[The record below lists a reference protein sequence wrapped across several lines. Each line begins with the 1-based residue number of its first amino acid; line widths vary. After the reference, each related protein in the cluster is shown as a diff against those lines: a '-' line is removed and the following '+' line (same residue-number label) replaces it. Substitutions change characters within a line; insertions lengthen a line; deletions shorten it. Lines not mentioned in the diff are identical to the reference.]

1 MPDWK
6 PEIRARLAG
15 LNLEPA
21 REAAMVEEIS
31 QHLDDRF
38 AELRAGGSSVEE
50 AARRT
55 LDELRSD
62 DYLPRELW
70 RIERRAEIET
80 AAFGATKVN
89 LLEDLYKD
97 LRHAARIL
105 LKNPGFTAIAVLTL
119 ALGIGANTAIFSVVN
134 AVLVRPLPY
143 KEPGRIVAVCESNP
157 RLGLDQYVAS
167 MGAYADWR
175 AQSSCF
181 EQLAAA
187 TVLGPSPIL
196 GKSDARLIHAGA
208 VSADFFPMLGIQ
220 PILGRQLAREEENP
234 AHGSAILLSEG
245 LWRGQFGGDPG
256 ILGQSV
262 RLGDRNFTVAGVMPA
277 NVKLFDPAGVQGWD
291 NGFSKCDLWR
301 PLPVDS
307 GLRNQRSYRAFLV
320 LGRLKPLV
328 TLPQAQNEMR
338 NLARAAATE
347 FPDANA
353 GWTIVVRPWQ
363 QIIVRNARTPLVLL
377 WSAVVLVLI
386 IATANLANLCLARA
400 TTRQKEFAVRM
411 ALGAGRFRMARQLLA
426 ESLLLS
432 SIGGASGLLFAR
444 WSIGLARG
452 MIPANIPRADEIN
465 LDGTVLAFSAAVT
478 LIVGMLFGL
487 APLLTLWRRDV
498 NSALKAETRGSTGS
512 LSGRRLRAWLVA
524 SEVAL
529 VVILL
534 TGAGLLARSF
544 QRLQQANLGFQPDHL
559 LAMDVSIGNG
569 SFTNGLRRIEFV
581 EQLAAR
587 ISSLPGVDSAAAVDG
602 LPLDANRGNMDI
614 ALTRIDGN
622 PPAAPGGKVLVELR
636 LVSPEYFRTMGVGLA
651 RGRFFTQQDRTN
663 SAAVVIINQTLAR
676 RYFPGQDPVGRRI
689 SSPDLGTEPCEI
701 AGVVNDIKQASL
713 DANAGPEV
721 FRPLLQE
728 CFFSVSIVARSRSAP
743 GPIFDAIRR
752 EATGLDMAV
761 PASNSRTLD
770 QLIGA
775 SLAPRQFA
783 LWLTGSLAGIA
794 LLLALVGIYGVL
806 SCMVN
811 ELAVDIGLRLALG
824 AQRSQVLRMVL
835 WRGMC
840 AVIVGGAV
848 GLAGACA
855 FTRLLRRLLYEV
867 SPTDPLT
874 LLLTASLLVVAAL
887 AACWLPARRAASVD
901 PMETLRCE

>member
-6 PEIRARLAG
+6 PEIRARLAS
-15 LNLEPA
+15 LHLEAPL
-21 REAAMVEEIS
+21 EVGIVEEIS
-31 QHLDDRF
+31 QHLDDCF
-38 AELRAGGSSVEE
+38 AELRARGSSEEE
-50 AARRT
+50 ATRRT

-62 DYLPRELW
+62 SFLARELG
-70 RIERRAEIET
+70 RTARRTRTET
-80 AAFGATKVN
+80 AAFSALRVN
-89 LLEDLYKD
+89 LLEDLHKD

-143 KEPGRIVAVCESNP
+143 KDPGRMVAVCESNP
-157 RLGLDQYVAS
+157 RLGLELYVAS

-175 AQSSCF
+175 DQGSCF

-196 GKSDARLIHAGA
+196 GKSDAQLIHAGA
-208 VSADFFPMLGIQ
+208 VSADFFPLLGIQ

-234 AHGSAILLSEG
+234 AHNGVVLLSEG
-245 LWRGQFGGDPG
+245 LWRGQFGADPG
-256 ILGQSV
+256 ICGRSV
-262 RLGDRNFTVAGVMPA
+262 RLGDRDCTVVGVMPA

-328 TLPQAQNEMR
+328 TLAQAQNEMR
-338 NLARAAATE
+338 NLARAAAAQ
-347 FPDANA
+347 FPDSNA
-353 GWTIVVRPWQ
+353 GWTITVQPWQ
-363 QIIVRNARTPLVLL
+363 QIVVRNARTPLVLL
-377 WSAVVLVLI
+377 WSAVIVVLI

-432 SIGGASGLLFAR
+432 SLGGASGLLFAR
-444 WSIGLARG
+444 WSIGVARG
-452 MIPANIPRADEIN
+452 LIPASIPRADEIN
-465 LDGTVLAFSAAVT
+465 LDGTVLAFTAAVA

-487 APLLTLWRRDV
+487 APLLTIWRRDG
-498 NSALKAETRGSTGS
+498 NSALKAEARGSTGS

-534 TGAGLLARSF
+534 TVAGLLARSF
-544 QRLQQANLGFQPDHL
+544 QRLQQANPGFHPDHL
-559 LAMDVSIGNG
+559 LAMDVSIGG
-569 SFTNGLRRIEFV
+569 GRRIEFV
-581 EQLAAR
+581 EQLVAR
-587 ISSLPGVDSAAAVDG
+587 ISSLPGVESAAAVDG
-602 LPLDANRGNMDI
+602 LPLDSNRGNMDI
-614 ALTRIDGN
+614 ALTSIDGN
-622 PPAAPGGKVLVELR
+622 PPAAPGGKVLAGLR

-651 RGRFFTQQDRTN
+651 RGRFFTVRDRTN
-663 SAAVVIINQTLAR
+663 SAPVVIINQTLAR
-676 RYFPGQDPVGRRI
+676 RYFPGLDPIGRRI
-689 SSPDLGTEPCEI
+689 SSPDFGPEPCEI
-701 AGVVNDIKQASL
+701 AGVVNDIRQASL
-713 DANAGPEV
+713 DASAGPEV

-728 CFFSVSIVARSRSAP
+728 CFFTVSIVARSRSAP

-752 EATGLDMAV
+752 EASGLDMTV

-794 LLLALVGIYGVL
+794 LLLALVGVYGVL

-811 ELAVDIGLRLALG
+811 ELALEIGLRLALG
-824 AQRSQVLRMVL
+824 APRAQVLRMVL
-835 WRGMC
+835 WRGMR
-840 AVIVGGAV
+840 AVAIGGAF

-855 FTRLLRRLLYEV
+855 FTRLLRSLLYEV

-874 LLLTASLLVVAAL
+874 LVLTASVLVVAAL
-887 AACWLPARRAASVD
+887 AACWLPAQRAASAD
-901 PMETLRCE
+901 PMEALRCE